1 MGNYISDANLI
12 KGAAA
17 AYKNWENVPGIYAG
31 LDKLSKAGKELTQ
44 EVMLRNE
51 AEKLKAEKAE
61 KEAKEK
67 KKAQDDAW
75 YDVAGK
81 VYENAG
87 SFQGD
92 VEYKDTVAQLEELRG
107 ELEAAE
113 ESGNAEDKA
122 AVMIKFNNIKAEV
135 EEHKVFRDTIT
146 DPEYGLSA
154 AMDNSGV
161 KGGDDGRDK
170 EFLTELMK
178 ENYTVSRNEKGEKV
192 YTVGG
197 ITVGGVAKGGVSK
210 TMKEINAMAIV
221 KDNIPFTTYSQQLS
235 KGVKATSFSR
245 ENTEYD
251 IRNNVI
257 PKDINKLRAF
267 LSDKGFGNGK
277 NFEMLLNDP
286 KNKKAIMKEIDTT
299 LFDKGAIVDGKLV
312 GADDGIISDA
322 EYKEF
327 VLAITDPYHET
338 WKGDDGIHD
347 KNAWQEQASRI
358 ATEQLANGIENG
370 WVALH
375 PDDTDDGS
383 TPTWQ
388 QLQNLKQKQALQ
400 PKVQE
405 AINTNNFNSVNT
417 KARSVKIQDGNY
429 ILIRDGVNSEFIDM
443 NEKNAKQAVMN
454 WFLDSTE
461 YMYEKGKNADFKFYE
476 W

>member
-1 MGNYISDANLI
+1 
-12 KGAAA
+12 
-17 AYKNWENVPGIYAG
+17 
-31 LDKLSKAGKELTQ
+31 
-44 EVMLRNE
+44 
-51 AEKLKAEKAE
+51 
-61 KEAKEK
+61 
-67 KKAQDDAW
+67 
-75 YDVAGK
+75 
-81 VYENAG
+81 
-87 SFQGD
+87 
-92 VEYKDTVAQLEELRG
+92 
-107 ELEAAE
+107 
-113 ESGNAEDKA
+113 
-122 AVMIKFNNIKAEV
+122 MIKFNNIKAEV

-178 ENYTVSRNEKGEKV
+178 ENYTVSRNEKGEKI
-192 YTVGG
+192 YT
-197 ITVGGVAKGGVSK
+197 IGGVSK

-327 VLAITDPYHET
+327 VLAITDPYHDT
-338 WKGDDGIHD
+338 WKGEDGTHD

-370 WVALH
+370 WVAANPEKADGTGRTSAPLSQAALLGIKEEKELADRVRVDMYKGLSTYGDMGGRNVKRVGNKWVFKNGGTITGSIQIGTENEAQLIMDH
-375 PDDTDDGS
+375 IVGGNPGKYKVDRARFVTSYTNWNPDIEEEEETEGTIEIKTEPVDT
-383 TPTWQ
+383 TQ
-388 QLQNLKQKQALQ
+388 
-400 PKVQE
+400 
-405 AINTNNFNSVNT
+405 I
-417 KARSVKIQDGNY
+417 
-429 ILIRDGVNSEFIDM
+429 
-443 NEKNAKQAVMN
+443 
-454 WFLDSTE
+454 
-461 YMYEKGKNADFKFYE
+461 
-476 W
+476 